1 MIFLTLNYHKFFWTK
16 KLLGVISNLNI
27 LTIPPFI
34 PKTRLTL
41 AREEAEQTESQLLQE
56 PLRDVFRM
64 ARGHVK
70 SLGFEWVSLGL

>member
-1 MIFLTLNYHKFFWTK
+1 MFLTLNYDKFFWTK
-16 KLLGVISNLNI
+16 KLWGVISNLNI

-64 ARGHVK
+64 TRGHVK
-70 SLGFEWVSLGL
+70 SLGFEWVSLGW